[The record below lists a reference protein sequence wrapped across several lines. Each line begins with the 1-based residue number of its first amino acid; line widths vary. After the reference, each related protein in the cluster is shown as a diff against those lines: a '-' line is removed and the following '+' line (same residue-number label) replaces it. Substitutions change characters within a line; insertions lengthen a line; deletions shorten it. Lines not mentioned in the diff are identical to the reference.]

1 MEDGGVVDVRHRNI
15 EGVAARGKGDPRQ
28 LAKEIDDLR
37 LAEPVSQGW
46 SGEGCWRRGKKR
58 LLMSERSV

>member
-37 LAEPVSQGW
+37 LAEPVSQRW
-46 SGEGCWRRGKKR
+46 SGEGC
-58 LLMSERSV
+58 